1 VIAVNAILDG
11 ITNPNIVA
19 IIIEIDDND
28 ELILEGL
35 LNLIAPGDLILNSAE
50 FAALLVIDGSVTVN
64 GTGQFTSSNNP
75 NNKVGGA
82 AGKKN
87 TLTINAP
94 TLMASGTIGDGSMGI
109 TIGAHTTVT
118 NNGGYP
124 LIFDVGPN
132 STFKNLGTLAETS
145 PSGTIEII
153 GNFSNYNTKTN
164 TLTGGT
170 YILDGAF
177 EFPNA
182 NLVTN
187 AAKLILSGNGRI
199 LNQNGANGLLN
210 FSDNSSKG
218 TFELSG
224 TQGFETG
231 GTFSNQGNL
240 IISRGSTFTV
250 GGTSTNYN
258 QTAGTTTVDG
268 TLTVPAGGL
277 TDITGGTLQ
286 ASGNFNGDVSV
297 GNASGAAASFIIGDS
312 KKTSASVSLAN
323 KYTQLATGIMDV
335 QIGGTNAGTAYSQL
349 SVTDAVKLAGTLNLA
364 LINKFKP
371 QVGQTFTLLNAPS
384 GITGTFPIV
393 NGAGINSNEHFAVA
407 FDSTSVMLTVESGK

>member
-1 VIAVNAILDG
+1 
-11 ITNPNIVA
+11 
-19 IIIEIDDND
+19 
-28 ELILEGL
+28 
-35 LNLIAPGDLILNSAE
+35 
-50 FAALLVIDGSVTVN
+50 
-64 GTGQFTSSNNP
+64 
-75 NNKVGGA
+75 
-82 AGKKN
+82 
-87 TLTINAP
+87 
-94 TLMASGTIGDGSMGI
+94 
-109 TIGAHTTVT
+109 
-118 NNGGYP
+118 
-124 LIFDVGPN
+124 
-132 STFKNLGTLAETS
+132 
-145 PSGTIEII
+145 
-153 GNFSNYNTKTN
+153 
-164 TLTGGT
+164 
-170 YILDGAF
+170 
-177 EFPNA
+177 
-182 NLVTN
+182 
-187 AAKLILSGNGRI
+187 
-199 LNQNGANGLLN
+199 
-210 FSDNSSKG
+210 
-218 TFELSG
+218 
-224 TQGFETG
+224 
-231 GTFSNQGNL
+231 
-240 IISRGSTFTV
+240 
-250 GGTSTNYN
+250 
-258 QTAGTTTVDG
+258 VDG